1 MGLMGWVVILANC
14 KYHFI
19 RVHENLV
26 QHPSTNLPIF
36 TAVIFSARN
45 VSFFSHDKFSFISQE
60 EGEKE
65 NSKPEK
71 VGPGAVIAQQAAE
84 VNFTPDKDA
93 DIISP
98 LDNDNAYNKYFF
110 YI

>member
-1 MGLMGWVVILANC
+1 MALVTSENKLSPFFLF
-14 KYHFI
+14 KKI
-19 RVHENLV
+19 RKTTLFS
-26 QHPSTNLPIF
+26 PPYPIY
-36 TAVIFSARN
+36 IY
-45 VSFFSHDKFSFISQE
+45 QE

-65 NSKPEK
+65 NNKPDK

-98 LDNDNAYNKYFF
+98 CDNDNAFNR
-110 YI
+110 